1 MPANEWTT
9 PAQKRY
15 LMSKLTA
22 YMVATDIS
30 NHKAL
35 HRFWVTLNE
44 GWFELFPVQTTTSL
58 VTIGD
63 EIEKIKEVSQC
74 GSDHVGKI

>member
-9 PAQKRY
+9 PAEKRY

-22 YMVATDIS
+22 YMAATDIS

-44 GWFELFPVQTTTSL
+44 GWFELFPVQTTTNL
-58 VTIGD
+58 VAIGD
-63 EIEKIKEVSQC
+63 EIEKTKEVSRC